1 IYVKNIR
8 TIRTKKGE
16 QMAFVDGDDTTG
28 SISLT
33 LFPTVFRQLR
43 QSVEKGQ
50 VYYVEGKVERSTYNQ
65 ELQILV
71 QRIEKAQQVETSI
84 SDETCFIRI
93 TKDVEQ
99 TDVFQKMKEVLSR
112 HAGHIPVIVYFEKT
126 GKKIVLNEENWVAHT
141 SASQQQLAYVLGEQ
155 NVIFK

>member
-1 IYVKNIR
+1 
-8 TIRTKKGE
+8 
-16 QMAFVDGDDTTG
+16 MAFVDGDDTTG

-50 VYYVEGKVERSTYNQ
+50 VYYGRKSGTQYVQSRIANIGSTN
-65 ELQILV
+65 
-71 QRIEKAQQVETSI
+71 RKAQQVETSI

-112 HAGHIPVIVYFEKT
+112 HAGHIPVIVYLKT
-126 GKKIVLNEENWVAHT
+126 GKKNNEENWSLIQALV
-141 SASQQQLAYVLGEQ
+141 S
-155 NVIFK
+155 NN

>member
-1 IYVKNIR
+1 
-8 TIRTKKGE
+8 
-16 QMAFVDGDDTTG
+16 MAFVDGDDTTG

-99 TDVFQKMKEVLSR
+99 TDVFQKMKRYSVVIF
-112 HAGHIPVIVYFEKT
+112 GHIPVIVYFEKQER
-126 GKKIVLNEENWVAHT
+126 K
-141 SASQQQLAYVLGEQ
+141 
-155 NVIFK
+155 

>member
-1 IYVKNIR
+1 
-8 TIRTKKGE
+8 
-16 QMAFVDGDDTTG
+16 
-28 SISLT
+28 
-33 LFPTVFRQLR
+33 LR

-155 NVIFK
+155 N

>member
-1 IYVKNIR
+1 KKESFDSIEKWITNLKESADQKIR
-8 TIRTKKGE
+8 I
-16 QMAFVDGDDTTG
+16 
-28 SISLT
+28 
-33 LFPTVFRQLR
+33 
-43 QSVEKGQ
+43 
-50 VYYVEGKVERSTYNQ
+50 
-65 ELQILV
+65 ILV
-71 QRIEKAQQVETSI
+71 GNKCDLEEKRVITKEEGQQKAKDLGIDFVETSI